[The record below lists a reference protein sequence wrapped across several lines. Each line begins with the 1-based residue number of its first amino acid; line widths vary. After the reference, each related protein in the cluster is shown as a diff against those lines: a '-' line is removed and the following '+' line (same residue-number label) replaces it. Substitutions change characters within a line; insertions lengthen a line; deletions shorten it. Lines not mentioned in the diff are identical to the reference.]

1 MIILNYLF
9 IGCIC
14 AFLLDYF
21 SHKYQDHPSW
31 QNVPDWDW
39 GARIM
44 FVLAWPL
51 GVILFIYT
59 FIKERF
65 K

>member
-1 MIILNYLF
+1 MSILNYLF
-9 IGCIC
+9 IGFVCT
-14 AFLLDYF
+14 FLLDYF
-21 SHKYQDHPSW
+21 SYKYRNHPSW
-31 QNVPDWDW
+31 RNVPGWNW

-51 GVILFIYT
+51 GVILFTYT
-59 FIKERF
+59 FLKEHF

>member
-1 MIILNYLF
+1 MNILNYLF
-9 IGCIC
+9 IGFVCT
-14 AFLLDYF
+14 FLLDYF
-21 SHKYQDHPSW
+21 SHKYRNHPSW
-31 QNVPDWDW
+31 RNVPGWNW

-51 GVILFIYT
+51 GVILFTYT
-59 FIKERF
+59 FLKEHF

>member
-9 IGCIC
+9 IGFVC

-21 SHKYQDHPSW
+21 SYKYQDHPSW
-31 QNVPDWDW
+31 QNVPGW
-39 GARIM
+39 GWGSRIM

-51 GVILFIYT
+51 GVILFTYT

>member
-1 MIILNYLF
+1 MSIINYLF
-9 IGCIC
+9 IGCIG

-31 QNVPDWDW
+31 QNVPSWDW

-51 GVILFIYT
+51 GVIIFIYT